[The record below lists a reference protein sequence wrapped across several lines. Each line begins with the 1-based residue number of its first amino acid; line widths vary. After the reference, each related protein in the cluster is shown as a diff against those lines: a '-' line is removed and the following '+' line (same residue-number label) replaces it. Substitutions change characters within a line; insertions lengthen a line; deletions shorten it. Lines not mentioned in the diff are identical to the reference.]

1 MTASLDGQVRE
12 QGQSLAG
19 VDYRFLTVSLYGRW
33 PEEMNVNLFSKHN
46 FFHDVMIPS
55 HLRNAQR

>member
-1 MTASLDGQVRE
+1 VTASLDGQVSE

-19 VDYRFLTVSLYGRW
+19 VDYRFSTVSLYGRW
-33 PEEMNVNLFSKHN
+33 PEEMNMDLFSQHE
-46 FFHDVMIPS
+46 FFHGVMIPS

>member
-19 VDYRFLTVSLYGRW
+19 VDYRFSTVSFYGRW
-33 PEEMNVNLFSKHN
+33 PEEMNRDLLSKRK
-46 FFHDVMIPS
+46 FFHNVMIPS
-55 HLRNAQR
+55 RLRNAQR